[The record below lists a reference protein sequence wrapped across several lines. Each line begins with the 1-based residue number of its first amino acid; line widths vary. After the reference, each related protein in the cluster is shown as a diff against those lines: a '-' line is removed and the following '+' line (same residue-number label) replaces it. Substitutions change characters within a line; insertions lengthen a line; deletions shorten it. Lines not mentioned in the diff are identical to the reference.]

1 MYMFSADSKKTVAP
15 GNTPSEEN
23 SSFRQ
28 ITL

>member
-1 MYMFSADSKKTVAP
+1 MYMFSTDSKKTVATV
-15 GNTPSEEN
+15 NTPSEEN